1 MRVIID
7 MGVIKSKTVPGFSKI
22 LFVLGVVFILSPGAF
37 AKEVIGWVENV
48 GVSSSNAIIK
58 AKIDTGA
65 DSSSLH
71 CECITPYERDGE
83 QWVRFSVTDINDQT
97 ISFEKKVVR
106 TTRVKRHFGEVQKRL
121 VVRMGICIGDQYGE
135 TDVSL
140 VDRTG
145 FNYSMLIGRKYL
157 KDKFIVDPAETFL
170 SRPQCELD

>member
-1 MRVIID
+1 
-7 MGVIKSKTVPGFSKI
+7 MGAKKSKTVLGLSKI
-22 LFVLGVVFILSPGAF
+22 LFVLGVVFILSPAAS

-48 GVSSSNAIIK
+48 SVSSSNAIIK

-97 ISFEKKVVR
+97 ISFEKKVMR
-106 TTRVKRHFGEVQKRL
+106 TTKVKRHFGEVQRRL
-121 VVRMGICIGDQYGE
+121 VVRMGICIGDQYAE

-140 VDRTG
+140 VDRSG

-170 SRPQCELD
+170 SRPQCEFEVD

>member
-1 MRVIID
+1 MY
-7 MGVIKSKTVPGFSKI
+7 SKNSKAVHVLSK
-22 LFVLGVVFILSPGAF
+22 LFIALSIVFMLSPNVY

-48 GVSSSNAIIK
+48 GVSSSNAIVK

-83 QWVRFSVTDINDQT
+83 QWVKFTITDIDGQS
-97 ISFEKKVVR
+97 ISYEKKILR
-106 TTRVKRHFGEVQKRL
+106 TTKVKRHFGEVQERI

-140 VDRTG
+140 VDRSG
-145 FNYSMLIGRKYL
+145 FNYSLLIGRKYL
-157 KDKFIVDPAETFL
+157 KNKFIVDPGETFM
-170 SRPQCELD
+170 SSPQCQFN

>member
-1 MRVIID
+1 MY
-7 MGVIKSKTVPGFSKI
+7 SKNSKAVHI
-22 LFVLGVVFILSPGAF
+22 LSKLFVTLSIVLMLSPGVS

-48 GVSSSNAIIK
+48 GVSSSNAIVK

-71 CECITPYERDGE
+71 CECITPYERDGD
-83 QWVRFSVTDINDQT
+83 QWVRFTITDIDDK
-97 ISFEKKVVR
+97 SVSYEKKIIR
-106 TTRVKRHFGEVQKRL
+106 TTKVKRHFGNVQERI

-140 VDRTG
+140 VDRSG

-157 KDKFIVDPAETFL
+157 KDKFIVDPGETFM
-170 SRPQCELD
+170 SSPKCKDD

>member
-1 MRVIID
+1 
-7 MGVIKSKTVPGFSKI
+7 MGPINTKTVH
-22 LFVLGVVFILSPGAF
+22 ILSRLFIVPGILLMLSSGAF
-37 AKEVIGWVENV
+37 AKEVIGWVEKV
-48 GVSSSNAIIK
+48 GVSPSNVILK

-65 DSSSLH
+65 DSSSLD

-97 ISFEKKVVR
+97 VSFEKKVVR
-106 TTRVKRHFGEVQKRL
+106 TTRVKRHFGEVQKRM

-140 VDRTG
+140 VDRSG

-157 KDKFIVDPAETFL
+157 KNKFIVDPDETFL
-170 SRPQCELD
+170 SHPKCKVD

>member
-1 MRVIID
+1 MD
-7 MGVIKSKTVPGFSKI
+7 SKNSKAVY
-22 LFVLGVVFILSPGAF
+22 VLSKNFIALSIVLMLSPGVS

-48 GVSSSNAIIK
+48 GVSSSNTIVK

-83 QWVRFSVTDINDQT
+83 QWVRFTVTDVNEQT
-97 ISFEKKVVR
+97 IPYEKKIIR
-106 TTRVKRHFGEVQKRL
+106 TTKVKRHFGEVQERI

-140 VDRTG
+140 VDRSG

-157 KDKFIVDPAETFL
+157 KDKFIVDPGETFM
-170 SRPQCELD
+170 SNPQCKID

>member
-1 MRVIID
+1 MY
-7 MGVIKSKTVPGFSKI
+7 SKNSKAVHDLSK
-22 LFVLGVVFILSPGAF
+22 LFITLSIVLMLSPNVY

-48 GVSSSNAIIK
+48 GVSSSNAIVK

-83 QWVRFSVTDINDQT
+83 QWVKFTITDIDDQSVSYET
-97 ISFEKKVVR
+97 KVLR
-106 TTRVKRHFGEVQKRL
+106 TTKVKRHFGEVQERI

-140 VDRTG
+140 VDRSG
-145 FNYSMLIGRKYL
+145 FNYSLLIGRKYL
-157 KDKFIVDPAETFL
+157 KDKFIVDPGETFL
-170 SRPQCELD
+170 SRPQCEIN

>member
-1 MRVIID
+1 
-7 MGVIKSKTVPGFSKI
+7 MGSKNTKTVQIISRLFIFPCI
-22 LFVLGVVFILSPGAF
+22 LLMLSPGAF
-37 AKEVIGWVENV
+37 AKEIIGWVENV
-48 GVSSSNAIIK
+48 GVSPSNAIIK

-65 DSSSLH
+65 DSSSLD

-97 ISFEKKVVR
+97 VSFEKKVVR
-106 TTRVKRHFGEVQKRL
+106 TTRVKRHFGEVQKRM

-140 VDRTG
+140 VDRSG

-157 KDKFIVDPAETFL
+157 KNKFIVDPDETFL
-170 SRPQCELD
+170 SHPKCKVD

>member
-1 MRVIID
+1 MY
-7 MGVIKSKTVPGFSKI
+7 SKNSKAI
-22 LFVLGVVFILSPGAF
+22 HGSSKLFITLSIVLMLSPDVF

-48 GVSSSNAIIK
+48 GVSSSNAIVK

-83 QWVRFSVTDINDQT
+83 QWVRFTITDINDQ
-97 ISFEKKVVR
+97 SVSYEKKILRR
-106 TTRVKRHFGEVQKRL
+106 TKVKRHFGEVQERI

-140 VDRTG
+140 VDRSG
-145 FNYSMLIGRKYL
+145 FNYSLLIGRKYL
-157 KDKFIVDPAETFL
+157 KDKFIVDPGETFM
-170 SRPQCELD
+170 SRPKCNID

>member
-1 MRVIID
+1 MY
-7 MGVIKSKTVPGFSKI
+7 SKNSKAI
-22 LFVLGVVFILSPGAF
+22 HGLSKLFITLSIVLMLSPDVF

-48 GVSSSNAIIK
+48 GVSSSNAIVK

-83 QWVRFSVTDINDQT
+83 QWVRFTITDIDDQ
-97 ISFEKKVVR
+97 SVSYEKKILRR
-106 TTRVKRHFGEVQKRL
+106 TKVKRHFGEVQERI

-140 VDRTG
+140 VDRSG
-145 FNYSMLIGRKYL
+145 FNYSLLIGRKYL
-157 KDKFIVDPAETFL
+157 KDKFIVDPGETFL
-170 SRPQCELD
+170 SSPQCEIN

>member
-1 MRVIID
+1 MY
-7 MGVIKSKTVPGFSKI
+7 SKNSKAI
-22 LFVLGVVFILSPGAF
+22 HGLSKLFITLSIVLMLSPDVF

-48 GVSSSNAIIK
+48 GVSSSNAIVK

-83 QWVRFSVTDINDQT
+83 QWVRFTITDINDQ
-97 ISFEKKVVR
+97 SVSYEKKILRR
-106 TTRVKRHFGEVQKRL
+106 TKVKRHFGEVQERI

-140 VDRTG
+140 VDRSG
-145 FNYSMLIGRKYL
+145 FNYSLLIGRKYL
-157 KDKFIVDPAETFL
+157 KDKFIVDPGETFL
-170 SRPQCELD
+170 SSPQCEIN

>member
-1 MRVIID
+1 MVIQ
-7 MGVIKSKTVPGFSKI
+7 MYSKNSKAI
-22 LFVLGVVFILSPGAF
+22 HGLSKLFITLSIVLMLSPDVF

-48 GVSSSNAIIK
+48 GVSSSNAIVK

-83 QWVRFSVTDINDQT
+83 QWVRFTITDINDQ
-97 ISFEKKVVR
+97 SVSYEKKILRR
-106 TTRVKRHFGEVQKRL
+106 TKVKRHFGEVQERI

-140 VDRTG
+140 VDRSG
-145 FNYSMLIGRKYL
+145 FNYSLLIGRKYL
-157 KDKFIVDPAETFL
+157 KDKFIVDPGETFL
-170 SRPQCELD
+170 SSPQCEIN

>member
-1 MRVIID
+1 M
-7 MGVIKSKTVPGFSKI
+7 
-22 LFVLGVVFILSPGAF
+22 LSPDVF

-48 GVSSSNAIIK
+48 GVSSSNAIVK

-83 QWVRFSVTDINDQT
+83 QWVRFTITDINDQ
-97 ISFEKKVVR
+97 SVSYEKKILRR
-106 TTRVKRHFGEVQKRL
+106 TKVKRHFGEVQERI

-140 VDRTG
+140 VDRSG
-145 FNYSMLIGRKYL
+145 FNYSLLIGRKYL
-157 KDKFIVDPAETFL
+157 KDKFIVDPGETFM
-170 SRPQCELD
+170 SSPQCKVN